1 MGKIIRCRDE
11 LSSRTEFRKES
22 LRKKLR
28 QVETETQSP
37 ELVEEFEAK
46 RDRGSEAEESVDCL
60 NFWSARTLFSGRC
73 EAMSEGLFVCAGV
86 A

>member
-1 MGKIIRCRDE
+1 MKLRLDRC
-11 LSSRTEFRKES
+11 

-28 QVETETQSP
+28 QVRTETQSP
-37 ELVEEFEAK
+37 ELLEEFQTK
-46 RDRGSEAEESVDCL
+46 RDRGSEAEKSVDCL

-73 EAMSEGLFVCAGV
+73 EAMTEGLFVCAGV